1 MTPTSSTQERPI
13 GAVAAPGA
21 QAGETPPAQV
31 LISVENLRIQFP
43 APGAPVR
50 VVEDISYQVRAGETM
65 GIVGESGSGKTMSSL
80 AILNLLPPPARIAG
94 GRILFEGED
103 LAAKSQAQM
112 QKLRGRKLAMVFQ
125 NPGYSLNPLLTVGAQ
140 LAEIL
145 RVHENLRQR
154 DALERVRSL
163 FGLVGITDPGSRLS
177 QYPHE
182 MSGGMKQRVCI
193 ARALLCNPALVLAD
207 EPTTALDVTIQAQI
221 LELFEELKARI
232 GMSMIFVT
240 HDMGVVARIADRITV
255 MYAGQ
260 VCETG
265 DKHAIFARPSHP
277 YTQALLSSMP
287 RIDRRYGVDAQGR
300 RERLATVGRPGTP
313 GQQQHGPGCRFAN
326 RCPEAMPECARL
338 VPQAH
343 ALEPG
348 RVVHCLRRGSTGVAN
363 HD

>member
-1 MTPTSSTQERPI
+1 MTSLAPVQHAADASTNR
-13 GAVAAPGA
+13 ADTAA
-21 QAGETPPAQV
+21 QPARTLV
-31 LISVENLRIQFP
+31 CVENLRIQFP
-43 APGAPVR
+43 PWSAPVR
-50 VVEDISYQVRAGETM
+50 IVEDVSYQVRAGETM
-65 GIVGESGSGKTMSSL
+65 GIVGESGSGKTLSSL
-80 AILNLLPPPARIAG
+80 AILNLLPPPARITG
-94 GRILFEGED
+94 GRILFDGED
-103 LAAKSQAQM
+103 LAAKSQGEM
-112 QKLRGRKLAMVFQ
+112 QTLRGRRLAMVFQ
-125 NPGYSLNPLLTVGAQ
+125 NPGYSLNPLMTVGAQ

-145 RVHENLRQR
+145 KVHERMSRAVALQR
-154 DALERVRSL
+154 VEEL
-163 FGLVGITDPGSRLS
+163 FRLVGITDPGPRLS

-221 LELFEELKARI
+221 LDLFEDLKTRL

-277 YTQALLSSMP
+277 YTQALLASTP
-287 RIDRRYGVDAQGR
+287 RIDKRYAIDAEGR
-300 RERLATVGRPGTP
+300 RERLPTVGRATMA
-313 GQQQHGPGCRFAN
+313 GQSLGGGCRFAG
-326 RCPEAMPECARL
+326 RCPEAMPDCSRL
-338 VPQAH
+338 VPQA
-343 ALEPG
+343 AAIEPG
-348 RVVHCLRRGSTGVAN
+348 RVVHCLKRGSAGAPG

>member
-1 MTPTSSTQERPI
+1 MTSLAP
-13 GAVAAPGA
+13 VHAAPASADRADPAA
-21 QAGETPPAQV
+21 QPARTLV
-31 LISVENLRIQFP
+31 SVENLRIQFP
-43 APGAPVR
+43 PWSAPVR
-50 VVEDISYQVRAGETM
+50 IVEDVSYQVRAGETM
-65 GIVGESGSGKTMSSL
+65 GIVGESGSGKTLSSL

-94 GRILFEGED
+94 GRILFDGED
-103 LAAKSQAQM
+103 LAAKSQGEM
-112 QKLRGRKLAMVFQ
+112 QTLRGRRLAMVFQ
-125 NPGYSLNPLLTVGAQ
+125 NPGYSLNPLMTVGAQ

-145 RVHENLRQR
+145 KVHEKLPRIVALQR
-154 DALERVRSL
+154 VEEL
-163 FGLVGITDPGSRLS
+163 FRLVGITDPGARLS

-221 LELFEELKARI
+221 LDLFEDLKTRL

-277 YTQALLSSMP
+277 YTQALLASTP
-287 RIDRRYGVDAQGR
+287 RIDRRYAIDAQGR
-300 RERLATVGRPGTP
+300 RERLPTVGRATTQ
-313 GQQQHGPGCRFAN
+313 GQSLGGGCRFAG
-326 RCPEAMPECARL
+326 RCPEAMPDCARL
-338 VPQAH
+338 VPQA
-343 ALEPG
+343 AAIEPG
-348 RVVHCLRRGSTGVAN
+348 RVVHCLKRGSAGAPG

>member
-1 MTPTSSTQERPI
+1 MAGLAAETQ
-13 GAVAAPGA
+13 AAAAAPR
-21 QAGETPPAQV
+21 PPEATASPAPV
-31 LISVENLRIQFP
+31 LVSVENLRIQFP
-43 APGAPVR
+43 PWNAPVR
-50 VVEDISYQVRAGETM
+50 VVEDVSYQVRTGETM
-65 GIVGESGSGKTMSSL
+65 GIVGESGSGKTLSSL

-112 QKLRGRKLAMVFQ
+112 QKLRGRRLAMIFQ

-145 RVHENLRQR
+145 KVHEKLPRSAALQR
-154 DALERVRSL
+154 VEEL
-163 FGLVGITDPGSRLS
+163 FRLVGITDPGSRLS

-193 ARALLCNPALVLAD
+193 ARALLCHPALVLAD

-221 LELFEELKARI
+221 LDLLEELKQRL

-240 HDMGVVARIADRITV
+240 HDMGVVALIADRITV

-265 DKHAIFARPSHP
+265 DKQAIFARPSHP
-277 YTQALLSSMP
+277 YTQALLASTP
-287 RIDRRYGVDAQGR
+287 RIDKSYAVDAQGR
-300 RERLATVGRPGTP
+300 RERLPTVGLAATP
-313 GQQQHGPGCRFAN
+313 GQSLGGGCRFAG
-326 RCPEAMPECARL
+326 RCPEAVPECTRL
-338 VPQAH
+338 VPQA
-343 ALEPG
+343 AAIEPG
-348 RVVHCLRRGSTGVAN
+348 RSVHCLKRGSAGVPG
-363 HD
+363 HG